1 MVDVST
7 GLTFVF
13 TALVLSVLLM
23 VCVCSRVDAHMRI
36 AKAEKKSKKFLK
48 KIDEQKSKLDE

>member
-7 GLTFVF
+7 GLIYVF
-13 TALVLSVLLM
+13 TTLILSILLM

-36 AKAEKKSKKFLK
+36 AKADKKSKKFLK